1 MKILIQ
7 NYSSEIS
14 TEPLYLDKCFNEAGI
29 TSAIWN
35 DNQLSAFDALD
46 RYSPDIL
53 LFHAASK
60 YLKDILK
67 YCSQNKKV
75 SICINITGL
84 NQKDID
90 QIDSIINNNI
100 NLICYYSNQDESVH
114 PANSKNKVV
123 RLLPAVDLFIKKQ
136 TVPEFKI
143 KTAIITLQDINN
155 IKEECKKYDTY
166 HTINLGRKPG
176 FDINVNILNLV
187 SLYDKYDEI
196 IILDTAQN
204 VFNQLFFES
213 SLYANKTTIKCD
225 NRDLINKNLA
235 KLFSYQKEEKDM
247 SLFIKTEIKNKHN
260 CFIRASKLIEEFDNQ
275 KALNNLKNLL
285 NKI

>member
-1 MKILIQ
+1 MA
-7 NYSSEIS
+7 S
-14 TEPLYLDKCFNEAGI
+14 AG
-29 TSAIWN
+29 
-35 DNQLSAFDALD
+35 QLV
-46 RYSPDIL
+46 
-53 LFHAASK
+53 LFQAW
-60 YLKDILK
+60 
-67 YCSQNKKV
+67 C
-75 SICINITGL
+75 
-84 NQKDID
+84 
-90 QIDSIINNNI
+90 
-100 NLICYYSNQDESVH
+100 
-114 PANSKNKVV
+114 
-123 RLLPAVDLFIKKQ
+123 
-136 TVPEFKI
+136 
-143 KTAIITLQDINN
+143 
-155 IKEECKKYDTY
+155 
-166 HTINLGRKPG
+166 
-176 FDINVNILNLV
+176 
-187 SLYDKYDEI
+187 DEI